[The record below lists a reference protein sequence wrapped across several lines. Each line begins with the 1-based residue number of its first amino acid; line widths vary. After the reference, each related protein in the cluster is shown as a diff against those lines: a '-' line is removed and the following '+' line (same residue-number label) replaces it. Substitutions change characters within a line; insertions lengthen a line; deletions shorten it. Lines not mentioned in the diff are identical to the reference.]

1 MASKNREQ
9 LGATAG
15 VRWIRMSTD
24 LIAAAREMLD
34 LSKCGFDLNVMRY
47 DIVAGGHVEGWIFF

>member
-1 MASKNREQ
+1 
-9 LGATAG
+9 
-15 VRWIRMSTD
+15 MSTD